1 MISSISYQIIVTI
14 LSGLVWGT
22 KLFVTWFARYWAGGR
37 VSESEVEL
45 LKGEELVGGASRQS
59 EPELLKGAELVGG
72 QRRSYSR
79 GRS

>member
-1 MISSISYQIIVTI
+1 M
-14 LSGLVWGT
+14 
-22 KLFVTWFARYWAGGR
+22 
-37 VSESEVEL
+37 EL